1 MVQRENSL
9 QSPKSEERV
18 LITGDDVLI
27 EYVTRLFSALKM
39 IKEDD
44 MLTHWRMQI

>member
-1 MVQRENSL
+1 MNRENSL
-9 QSPKSEERV
+9 QSPKNEERV

-27 EYVTRLFSALKM
+27 EYVTRLHSALKM

-44 MLTHWRMQI
+44 IVTHWRM